1 LKLSATHSLFAIFLL
16 AAACSSQVE
25 TSRVAN
31 PNRYVYVTSE
41 NLSEQCYRD
50 LGPINLTEPFAQ
62 ATVEAGDSTLADR
75 LRALALKE
83 YPQDGDAVIGVSV
96 NNNDAGTATTVSG
109 EVVAVEDHTTAA
121 CMLRDM
127 PPVLD
132 GAAQTA
138 AGGML
143 GTLVGGLVAGTP
155 QAAEGG
161 GYLGATTAG
170 SIATITHHENQQQQI
185 EYTHDTLVQQQRTI
199 VSLQQER
206 ARMNECREEET
217 PLTQCRSAQPN
228 LNTTATADT
237 PDAPNLSSSQF
248 DLEKQIQMQ
257 QDYIVKLNAQ
267 IGDIK
272 QEMQSP

>member
-1 LKLSATHSLFAIFLL
+1 MKLSGAHSLFAIFLL
-16 AAACSSQVE
+16 AAACSSHVE
-25 TSRVAN
+25 TPRVAN

-41 NLSEQCYRD
+41 NLSGQCYRD
-50 LGPINLTEPFAQ
+50 LAPIKVTEPFAQ

-83 YPQDGDAVIGVSV
+83 YPQEADAVIGVSV
-96 NNNDAGTATTVSG
+96 NNNDAGTTTTVSG
-109 EVVAVEDHTTAA
+109 EAVEVEDHTTAA
-121 CMLRDM
+121 CLLRDM

-161 GYLGATTAG
+161 GFLGATTAG
-170 SIATITHHENQQQQI
+170 SIAAITHHENQQQQI

-206 ARMNECREEET
+206 ARLNDCREEET
-217 PLTQCRSAQPN
+217 PLAQCGSTQPN
-228 LNTTATADT
+228 SNTTATPDHS
-237 PDAPNLSSSQF
+237 DAPNLNSSQF
-248 DLEKQIQMQ
+248 DLQKQIQMQ
-257 QDYIVKLNAQ
+257 HDYIAKLNAQ

-272 QEMQSP
+272 QEMQRP

>member
-1 LKLSATHSLFAIFLL
+1 LKLSAPHSLFAIFLL
-16 AAACSSQVE
+16 AACSAQVE
-25 TSRVAN
+25 ALRVAN

-50 LGPINLTEPFAQ
+50 LGPIQLTEPFAQ

-83 YPQDGDAVIGVSV
+83 YPRDADAVVGVSV

-109 EVVAVEDHTTAA
+109 EVVEAEDHTTAA
-121 CMLRDM
+121 CVLRDM

-132 GAAQTA
+132 AAAQTA

-143 GTLVGGLVAGTP
+143 GTLVGGLVTGTP
-155 QAAEGG
+155 QAAESGG
-161 GYLGATTAG
+161 FLGATTAG
-170 SIATITHHENQQQQI
+170 SIAAITHHENEQQQV

-206 ARMNECREEET
+206 SRLNDCREQET
-217 PLTQCRSAQPN
+217 PLAQCESAPSDS
-228 LNTTATADT
+228 NTTAASDN
-237 PDAPNLSSSQF
+237 PDAPNLNSSQF

-257 QDYIVKLNAQ
+257 QDYIAKLNAQ

-272 QEMQSP
+272 QEMQRP